1 MGIGGA
7 NNQGS
12 FKGGKPQSQKK
23 SKGVRRGGGGELLGW
38 VAIFIR

>member
-23 SKGVRRGGGGELLGW
+23 SKGVRRGGELLGW
-38 VAIFIR
+38 VAIFMR